1 MKYFDEIVN
10 FDEIFI
16 VIKVIMKKINR
27 TKKSPIFILKNK
39 KLTFKINAVS
49 KEKLGRLLKN

>member
-39 KLTFKINAVS
+39 KLTFKINTMS
-49 KEKLGRLLKN
+49 KEKSGELLTN